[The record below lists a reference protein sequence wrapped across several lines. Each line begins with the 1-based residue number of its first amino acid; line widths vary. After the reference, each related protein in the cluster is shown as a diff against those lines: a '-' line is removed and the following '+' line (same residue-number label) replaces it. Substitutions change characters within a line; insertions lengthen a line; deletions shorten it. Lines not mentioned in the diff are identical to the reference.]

1 MDRFIGLTEPP
12 PVASGENLKS
22 NMDRFIDTAIRCPEP
37 FEIYL
42 KSNMDRFI
50 VSLAVPSDDLI
61 KLFKIQYG

>member
-22 NMDRFIDTAIRCPEP
+22 NMDRFIDL
-37 FEIYL
+37 FELDNYQINRHL

-50 VSLAVPSDDLI
+50 EKLGSTAVEKI

>member
-1 MDRFIGLTEPP
+1 MDRFIGDFVNVSSKTLI
-12 PVASGENLKS
+12 N
-22 NMDRFIDTAIRCPEP
+22 
-37 FEIYL
+37 L